1 MLKSLIQ
8 RILYRIRGD
17 HTTEQLIKMG
27 LKVGKNFYRLVGVII
42 DPAHC
47 WLIEIGDDVTLA
59 PRVHILAHD
68 ASTVHYLGYAKIG
81 RVVIGDRVFIGAES
95 VILPNVRIGD
105 DVIVGANSIVTHD
118 LEGGFVYAGNPARK
132 ICSIEEFIQKN
143 KERMETS
150 PCYGEA
156 YTTRKNVDEE
166 KKAQMNTELHDG
178 WGFVK

>member
-1 MLKSLIQ
+1 MLKRLIQ

-105 DVIVGANSIVTHD
+105 DVIVGANSTVTHD
-118 LEGGFVYAGNPARK
+118 LESGFVYAGSPARK
-132 ICSIEEFIQKN
+132 ICSTKDYIIKNRKLTEE
-143 KERMETS
+143 R
-150 PCYGEA
+150 PCYGEE
-156 YTTRKNVDEE
+156 YTVRQDVDEKRKE
-166 KKAQMNTELHDG
+166 QMRKDLSDG
-178 WGFVK
+178 VGFVV